1 MQTISSPFLN
11 EMELEQNNE
20 LESNYGNAELYVS
33 QSPFAAENEFEN
45 GVQGEDE
52 LENDNKASAYYEMLE
67 ELHESEFET
76 AVENMVTEL
85 QQNLTSYEAG
95 GSFMNK
101 EQYEQLAYNYL
112 EPVAQQATSL
122 FENAAQE
129 LAGMQTETM
138 NEMELEAVIDKVY
151 NARNNYGTPAQEF
164 FLKKLANK
172 AKSIIKK
179 GLKFAKKISP
189 IHLLLKKIVPFLK
202 PLLIRLLNKALNF
215 VPASIRPA
223 AKELAYKLLGR
234 VPGAEND
241 DNDSSDGDT
250 DNSSGSTD
258 GADSIS
264 GSDATVDTGE
274 NIQTEFDHYVA
285 GSITSNSELE
295 FEQIMNEFQD
305 VVKNTEHTDIRELED
320 ARGKFVQE
328 LESLKDGESPAP
340 AFENFLPIVFKV
352 AMKAAK
358 FVVQKV
364 GRDTV
369 IEFISKHLKTLM
381 MKFISEQNAGKLAVF
396 MADKGLK
403 LLNLESAEGS
413 SSKAVFEALA
423 NTVEETAYKIGGF
436 SQEVLANTELLASE
450 TNMAFESAAAAYFP
464 DNAIKQELRESE
476 TGDGF
481 WQNKGLYFK
490 HTKIFDVELT
500 PAQLNN
506 VQTFQGVTISQFLKD
521 AYNLSDNKTICAK
534 VHLFKIKKGATLS
547 KIALNEKVQ
556 GLGNASRKACNSIL
570 PLTKQAASVFL
581 GQPNLGV
588 DIRPINNRTIHL
600 VFPYERFYYL
610 EITGA
615 TIKPAIS
622 DDTQVAINN
631 GSNYSGNSIPSVDI
645 APNAKSSQMRFIVSG
660 DMSSGIVFKAKIFF
674 SEKDAKAILEGL
686 QKENFTELYKYITSL
701 NFGGSKNFFRDKH
714 KKNYAFFKIIFS
726 TIANIVKENLSKTVL
741 RHIKSCIADFEKA
754 VNNPADGVTIQIK
767 FLFKIK
773 YGLRVKQSIKDG
785 IENSTISIK
794 PGYVTSHI
802 HNYNV
807 QAGQRVNGFNDAFQK
822 GISQSSSLLKIRKPS
837 FN

>member
-11 EMELEQNNE
+11 EMELEQNTE
-20 LESNYGNAELYVS
+20 LENSYSNAELYVS
-33 QSPFAAENEFEN
+33 QSPFAAETQFEN
-45 GVQGEDE
+45 GIQGEDE
-52 LENDNKASAYYEMLE
+52 LENDNKANAYYEMLE

-101 EQYEQLAYNYL
+101 EQYEQLAYTYL
-112 EPVAQQATSL
+112 EPVARQATHLLES
-122 FENAAQE
+122 AAQE
-129 LAGMQTETM
+129 LEGLQTETM
-138 NEMELEAVIDKVY
+138 NEMELEAVMDKVY
-151 NARNNYGTPAQEF
+151 NARNNFGTPAQEF
-164 FLKKLANK
+164 FLKKFANK
-172 AKSIIKK
+172 AKAIIKK
-179 GLKFAKKISP
+179 GLKFAKKLSP
-189 IHLLLKKIVPFLK
+189 IHILLKKIIPFLK
-202 PLLIRLLNKALNF
+202 PLLIRILNKALNF

-223 AKELAYKLLGR
+223 AKELAYKLLGK

-241 DNDSSDGDT
+241 DANDSGDT
-250 DNSSGSTD
+250 DNSSGS
-258 GADSIS
+258 ADSAESTS
-264 GSDATVDTGE
+264 GSDAAVDTGE

-285 GSITSNSELE
+285 GSVTSNNELE
-295 FEQIMNEFQD
+295 FEQIMNEFED
-305 VVKNTEHTDIRELED
+305 AVKNTEHTDIRELED
-320 ARGKFVQE
+320 AREKFVQE

-358 FVVQKV
+358 IVVNKI
-364 GRDTV
+364 GRPKV
-369 IEFISKHLKTLM
+369 IEFISRHLKTLM

-403 LLNLESAEGS
+403 LLKLETPEGAS
-413 SSKAVFEALA
+413 GKAVFEALA

-436 SQEVLANTELLASE
+436 SEEVLSNTELLAAE

-476 TGDGF
+476 TGDGY

-490 HTKIFDVELT
+490 HTKVFEVELT

-521 AYNLSDNKTICAK
+521 AYSLAANKTVCAK
-534 VHLFKIKKGATLS
+534 VHLFKLKKGANLS
-547 KIALNEKVQ
+547 TVAVKEKIP
-556 GLGNASRKACNSIL
+556 GLGNSSRRAYNSIF
-570 PLTKQAASVFL
+570 PLTKHAAAVIL

-588 DIRPINNRTIHL
+588 DIRPVNNRTVHL

-615 TIKPAIS
+615 AVKPAVS
-622 DDTQVAINN
+622 DDTQAAINN
-631 GSNYSGNSIPSVDI
+631 GSNCSGNTTPSVDI
-645 APNAKSSQMRFIVSG
+645 TPNAKSSQMRFIVSG

-714 KKNYAFFKIIFS
+714 KKNYGFFKIIFS
-726 TIANIVKENLSKTVL
+726 TVANIVKENLSKTVI
-741 RHIKSCIADFEKA
+741 RHIKSCITDFEKA
-754 VNNPADGVTIQIK
+754 VNNPADGVTVQIK

-773 YGLRVKQSIKDG
+773 YGLRVKQSIKEG
-785 IENSTISIK
+785 IENSTISIQ
-794 PGYVTSHI
+794 PGYVTSHMR
-802 HNYNV
+802 NNSL
-807 QAGQRVNGFNDAFQK
+807 QAGQMAGSFTDAFQK
-822 GISQSSSLLKIRKPS
+822 GMSQNSSLLKIRKPS